1 MTIKEYLQDLQGL
14 PHKSKD
20 GQTIADAMAE
30 ATSIWSNN
38 ACKGYALEAMKAAGL
53 SEEQRAEV
61 LHQMSIAFD
70 DLTVEEAEQKYMQR

>member
-1 MTIKEYLQDLQGL
+1 MTINEYLNELKKL
-14 PHKSKD
+14 PHKSPE
-20 GQTIADAMAE
+20 GQSIAGGMADIM
-30 ATSIWSNN
+30 SIWSNN

-70 DLTVEEAEQKYMQR
+70 ELTVDEAEQKYMQR